1 MVEWLENGENKPSDL
16 EAWGVEKPVYT
27 LTDLRKFV
35 DNGTLAEKE
44 DKDKGEKSK
53 GKKKMK
59 DACLSEEFGKG
70 SKVIDKGSF
79 KKKNAVSKK
88 KLQK

>member
-16 EAWGVEKPVYT
+16 KAWVVEKPVYI
-27 LTDLRKFV
+27 LMDLQKSA
-35 DNGTLAEKE
+35 DNRTLAEKE
-44 DKDKGEKSK
+44 NKNKEEKSK
-53 GKKKMK
+53 GKKMMK

-79 KKKNAVSKK
+79 KKKNTILK